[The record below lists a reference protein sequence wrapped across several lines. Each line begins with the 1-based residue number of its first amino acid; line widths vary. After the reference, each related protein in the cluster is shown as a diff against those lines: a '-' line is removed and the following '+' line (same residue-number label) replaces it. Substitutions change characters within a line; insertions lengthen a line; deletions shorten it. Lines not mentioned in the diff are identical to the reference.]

1 MPVTVTKTTKQSE
14 VCDENYCQNQGR
26 CSVNLQTKRKECYCK
41 ADWIGD
47 QCQLR
52 KNKGLDA
59 DVNSKFFVSL
69 FVMPRINVN
78 VVV

>member
-1 MPVTVTKTTKQSE
+1 
-14 VCDENYCQNQGR
+14 
-26 CSVNLQTKRKECYCK
+26 VNLQTKRKECYCK